1 MTDLIRFLTDLKAEH
16 QAAIEPHLREIVKID
31 AGIKE
36 LQKIESQV
44 MGLDSQRGETAM
56 KGSSSQQ
63 VASHQG
69 SASAPDGLRA
79 DQLAKLPWRTNKR
92 GLWAFADEP
101 EFKELAAKIGT
112 GRNDS
117 FTDEKGFV
125 HTITV
130 GENGKKF
137 INRSK
142 SK

>member
-1 MTDLIRFLTDLKAEH
+1 MMIHEYLAQRKAEAVRR
-16 QAAIEPHLREIVKID
+16 QKEAADELAVFAEIE
-31 AGIKE
+31 
-36 LQKIESQV
+36 QV
-44 MGLDSQRGETAM
+44 LAGLDSQRGETAM

-63 VASHQG
+63 AASHQG

-92 GLWAFADEP
+92 GQWAFADDAA
-101 EFKELAAKIGT
+101 FKELAAKIGT
-112 GRNDS
+112 GPNNS
-117 FTDEKGFV
+117 FTDEQGYV